1 MPSFTYH
8 RSEFSLWMN
17 SKTSEGKEKRVRNP
31 EAETVVS
38 LLGPNLYMYAGPFLE
53 GNGSCIYCAE
63 KELFIIVNCVL
74 PI

>member
-1 MPSFTYH
+1 M
-8 RSEFSLWMN
+8 
-17 SKTSEGKEKRVRNP
+17 KEKREEFVIP

-53 GNGSCIYCAE
+53 GNDSCIYCAG